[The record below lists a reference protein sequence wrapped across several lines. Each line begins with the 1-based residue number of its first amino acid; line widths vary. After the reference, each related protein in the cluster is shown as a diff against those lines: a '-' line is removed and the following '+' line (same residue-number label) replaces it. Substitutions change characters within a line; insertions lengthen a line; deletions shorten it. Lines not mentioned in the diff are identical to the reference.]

1 MHDRVQKE
9 LMEILILELIV
20 LENLRDRQRHVSYCQ
35 HVIHIRLNEFPRGR
49 DHDDLRLL
57 EQLRQ
62 KKQQTNVP

>member
-1 MHDRVQKE
+1 
-9 LMEILILELIV
+9 MEILIFELIV
-20 LENLRDRQRHVSYCQ
+20 LESLREYGCLNRQRHVPHCQ
-35 HVIHIRLNEFPRGR
+35 HVIHIRLNEFSRGR